1 MFTFPPID
9 SAAKTLAESYAQGP
23 PQKGLVRHQ
32 PISPNSH
39 CLA

>member
-9 SAAKTLAESYAQGP
+9 SAAMILAESYAQGP
-23 PQKGLVRHQ
+23 PQKWLDRHQ